1 MVQGVKLIGV
11 LTYDSTAVQR
21 LSRCGAAAVL
31 ADALRSR
38 ADDRDFVYD
47 AILGLAN
54 LVTLDEN
61 AAAFRHDAKRL
72 DALGDVLERPR
83 RRRGHRDVRAQGARA
98 SRGGRRDFESIAEL
112 VGKVARA
119 APDLAEK
126 PQTLAFELIAYLAVQ
141 KSSPRNDL
149 VKNYCAHPTHW
160 LISTQALGRQSRRTA
175 WPSWPRA
182 ACGRCSWR

>member
-1 MVQGVKLIGV
+1 MTSI
-11 LTYDSTAVQR
+11 
-21 LSRCGAAAVL
+21 
-31 ADALRSR
+31 
-38 ADDRDFVYD
+38 D

-54 LVTLDEN
+54 LVPLDEN

-72 DALGDVLERPR
+72 DALGDVLERH
-83 RRRGHRDVRAQGARA
+83 GDDEDIATFALKALVRLAADDGISKA
-98 SRGGRRDFESIAEL
+98 IAEL

-160 LISTQALGRQSRRTA
+160 LISAQAPAMLENSGPRGPGRRAGASPGAGAVDGVRPGARSGRATC
-175 WPSWPRA
+175 SWPPASSARS
-182 ACGRCSWR
+182 SWS